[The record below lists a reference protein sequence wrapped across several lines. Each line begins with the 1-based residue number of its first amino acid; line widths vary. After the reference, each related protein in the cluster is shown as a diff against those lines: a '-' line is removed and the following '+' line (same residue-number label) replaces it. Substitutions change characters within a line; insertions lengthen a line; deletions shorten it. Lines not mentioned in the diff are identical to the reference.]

1 LRAGRSALEIFS
13 RKGYLILGIFGFPLD
28 NHWFSVSTLWF
39 SYSAACSTIIISA
52 FLCNS
57 RLFGFTR
64 CLFLSAP
71 LPSPAY
77 ISFTRASS
85 FAFFCHPAALSSL
98 LFLLRAS
105 SFRVFLSQFM
115 FAFGSASPRPR
126 YLHHLGSCFMISSTF
141 LSAIFGWRLF
151 PSLGSF
157 DISYI
162 ISWFW
167 FIRRIF
173 ILAIYIHSSCSFR

>member
-1 LRAGRSALEIFS
+1 LVFGLHTLVLLFS
-13 RKGYLILGIFGFPLD
+13 RLFNHHNIGF
-28 NHWFSVSTLWF
+28 
-39 SYSAACSTIIISA
+39 

-85 FAFFCHPAALSSL
+85 FAFFCHPAAISSL